1 MSAHAPLGRRI
12 VHALAGAIAV
22 GGLAWG
28 AWVGYDTV
36 ATQPIERVVF
46 SGELDRL
53 AQPELDAL
61 AQAVRAA
68 PSAPLEAIRA
78 SARRVPWV
86 RDAAVRRAFP
96 GTVEITFDAYEALAR
111 WNEAFL
117 VSRAGEV
124 FVAPDAGELP
134 RLRGPEGKALEVV
147 AEYVAAA
154 AVFAPLGAPIA
165 EFRLS
170 PRGAWHATLASGLAI
185 ALGRGDWRPRAERFV
200 AAWPRLA
207 PEAKGT
213 VYADLRYS
221 GGFAL
226 RRAATLTLT
235 PATSPGRGST
245 P

>member
-1 MSAHAPLGRRI
+1 MSAPAPIGRRI
-12 VHALAGAIAV
+12 ARGLAGAMAV
-22 GGLAWG
+22 VALAWG
-28 AWVGYDTV
+28 AWVGYDAV
-36 ATQPIERVVF
+36 VTQPIERVVF
-46 SGELDRL
+46 AGELDRL
-53 AQPELDAL
+53 AQAI
-61 AQAVRAA
+61 RTA
-68 PSAPLEAIRA
+68 PPASLEAIRA

-96 GTVEITFDAYEALAR
+96 ATVEITFDAYEALAR

-124 FVAPDAGELP
+124 FVAPDAAELP
-134 RLRGPEGKALEVV
+134 RLRGPEGKAREVV
-147 AEYVAAA
+147 AEYLAAA
-154 AVFAPLGAPIA
+154 AVFAPLGAPIV

-207 PEAKGT
+207 PEARGT

-226 RRAATLTLT
+226 KRAATLTLT
-235 PATSPGRGST
+235 APSQGRGNK